1 MTKKMLF
8 IFVTILASIALS
20 ACVAPASSA
29 NAAVTP
35 IPQMSVNGTGLVYV
49 VPDIAYIYMGVHT
62 QASSVA
68 QALQD
73 NTQAAQ
79 TLKNALV
86 AQGVEEKD
94 IQTSNFNVYPQPQ
107 YDTSGKPTGTLYAVD
122 NTVFVTVRKLD
133 TLGTLLDVVTK
144 NGANNIN
151 GVIFDIQDKNAALEQ
166 ARKLAIQDA
175 QKQAEQVAADAGV
188 KLGRIINI
196 SLYNANAPVTL
207 EGKGGGG
214 GSSMMASQVP
224 VSSGQLSITA
234 DVNLIYEI
242 NQ

>member
-35 IPQMSVNGTGLVYV
+35 ISQMSVNGTGLVYV

-151 GVIFDIQDKNAALEQ
+151 GVSFDIQDKNAALEQ

-214 GSSMMASQVP
+214 GSSMMAAQVP